1 MVFPWQPGYPELMT
15 RTAPNKDTDKEP
27 DASGVSGA
35 RGVSSANKRAQK
47 SERARLT
54 ICEATVQ
61 CLAELGYSET
71 SISRVVAKAKVSKGA
86 LQHHFPSKE
95 DLMASTASY
104 LLARP
109 VQYSDRDT
117 SSNVRERLR
126 AFWDRMA
133 NTRAYLALLEILIAA
148 RTDQVLQARI
158 AAGLKTSIK
167 EIDEHFLPGYG
178 DLDEQEQD
186 DVLLLMTANRCLM
199 RGLLVETQY
208 GISEARQRQVLE
220 RWFDMLAPELE
231 AKAR

>member
-1 MVFPWQPGYPELMT
+1 MT
-15 RTAPNKDTDKEP
+15 QAAHNKTTD
-27 DASGVSGA
+27 AVGA
-35 RGVSSANKRAQK
+35 NGPIGLSSTSVANKQEQK
-47 SERARLT
+47 SERARRT

-109 VQYSDRDT
+109 VQYADRDT
-117 SSNVRERLR
+117 SSNVRDRLR
-126 AFWDRMA
+126 AFWERMT

-199 RGLLVETQY
+199 RGLLVENQY

-220 RWFDMLAPELE
+220 RWFDLLAPELE
-231 AKAR
+231 AKVR

>member
-1 MVFPWQPGYPELMT
+1 MAE
-15 RTAPNKDTDKEP
+15 TAAESGLE
-27 DASGVSGA
+27 ASSGNNGDNGNNGN
-35 RGVSSANKRAQK
+35 RQEQK
-47 SERARLT
+47 SERARRT
-54 ICEATVQ
+54 ICEATVH
-61 CLAELGYSET
+61 CLSELGYSET

-95 DLMASTASY
+95 ELMASTASY

-109 VQYSDRDT
+109 VEHSDRHT

-148 RTDQVLQARI
+148 RTDRVLQARI

-167 EIDEHFLPGYG
+167 EIDEHFLPRYG
-178 DLDEQEQD
+178 ELSDQEQD

-199 RGLLVETQY
+199 RGLLVESQY

-220 RWFDMLAPELE
+220 RWFDLLAPELE
-231 AKAR
+231 AKIR

>member
-1 MVFPWQPGYPELMT
+1 MAE
-15 RTAPNKDTDKEP
+15 TAADNGLATS
-27 DASGVSGA
+27 SG
-35 RGVSSANKRAQK
+35 NKREQK
-47 SERARLT
+47 SERARRT
-54 ICEATVQ
+54 ICEATVH

-109 VQYSDRDT
+109 VEYSDRDT
-117 SSNVRERLR
+117 SSNIRERLR
-126 AFWDRMA
+126 AFWDRMT

-148 RTDQVLQARI
+148 RTDRVLQARI

-167 EIDEHFLPGYG
+167 EIDEHFLPRYG
-178 DLDEQEQD
+178 DLNAAEQD

-199 RGLLVETQY
+199 RGLLVESQY

-220 RWFDMLAPELE
+220 RWFDLLAPELE
-231 AKAR
+231 AKTR